1 MARLKHVPALK
12 LKISPAL
19 SGSKFCGSL
28 AVNGSWEL
36 HCVNSE
42 SIVKETKNTDTFVRM
57 YNNLKNITAM
67 QTSLFEIN
75 LFVPATTPENIS
87 KSKHSTS
94 TITAYMSDEDVD
106 WGDIYDEYEDFS
118 YCNQAWA

>member
-1 MARLKHVPALK
+1 
-12 LKISPAL
+12 
-19 SGSKFCGSL
+19 
-28 AVNGSWEL
+28 
-36 HCVNSE
+36 
-42 SIVKETKNTDTFVRM
+42 M

-94 TITAYMSDEDVD
+94 TITAYTSDEDVD

-118 YCNQAWA
+118 YCNQHWA

>member
-1 MARLKHVPALK
+1 
-12 LKISPAL
+12 
-19 SGSKFCGSL
+19 
-28 AVNGSWEL
+28 
-36 HCVNSE
+36 
-42 SIVKETKNTDTFVRM
+42 
-57 YNNLKNITAM
+57 M

-106 WGDIYDEYEDFS
+106 WGDIYAERRPDETGRAASAEKGIH
-118 YCNQAWA
+118 